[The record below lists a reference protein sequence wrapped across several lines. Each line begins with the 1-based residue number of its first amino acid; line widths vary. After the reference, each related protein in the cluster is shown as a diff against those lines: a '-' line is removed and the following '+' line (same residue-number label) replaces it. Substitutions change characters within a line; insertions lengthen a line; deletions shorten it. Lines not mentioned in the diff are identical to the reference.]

1 MNIHAGD
8 PKAAIVELNQLVAG
22 VDTMGVPGALGVKI
36 GALSDVA
43 VIAIHT
49 SDFAAA
55 EQALTQRTPLLM
67 QQAKASGSAAF
78 QRGAEAN
85 IAYFNGWL
93 AARKGDYAA
102 AGRAADRVAALV
114 AQDRNPRKLEPVHE
128 LKGYIAL
135 YQSNFREAAA
145 QFALGNLVDPYIK
158 YQYAVALVGAGE
170 KTKGNQLMR
179 ELATY
184 NFNNVGYAL
193 IRKNTQQVVAS

>member
-1 MNIHAGD
+1 
-8 PKAAIVELNQLVAG
+8 
-22 VDTMGVPGALGVKI
+22 
-36 GALSDVA
+36 
-43 VIAIHT
+43 
-49 SDFAAA
+49 
-55 EQALTQRTPLLM
+55 M
-67 QQAKASGSAAF
+67 QQAAASGSAAF

-193 IRKNTQQVVAS
+193 IRKNTQQVVASYRTPPDRTPRPGLPGRGVAFWSHRLLPVSVLSRRPPARVPPARPPTLQSPGRRS